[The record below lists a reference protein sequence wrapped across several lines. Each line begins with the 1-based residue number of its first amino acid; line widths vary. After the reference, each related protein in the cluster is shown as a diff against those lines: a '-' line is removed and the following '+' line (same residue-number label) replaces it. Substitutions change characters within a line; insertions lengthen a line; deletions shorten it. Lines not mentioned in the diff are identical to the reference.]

1 MLESIISFSSFYW
14 IPNSLWICMKNF
26 FNLFKCRLF
35 NEVCKK
41 STEMFVNNETVQ
53 KPITENLFSTIIVN
67 FFLNLFLKN
76 QLVYCKLFTT
86 FFVVVIEKCF
96 KNRFSKLSLKMQ
108 SMRILMI
115 ECALLMNKYVGWLR
129 NFLINY
135 YCLETQLYLEPK
147 LSP

>member
-108 SMRILMI
+108 SMRCYASHAACIKSACHPCVFLSSPWRS
-115 ECALLMNKYVGWLR
+115 VR
-129 NFLINY
+129 NVLWKN
-135 YCLETQLYLEPK
+135 
-147 LSP
+147 